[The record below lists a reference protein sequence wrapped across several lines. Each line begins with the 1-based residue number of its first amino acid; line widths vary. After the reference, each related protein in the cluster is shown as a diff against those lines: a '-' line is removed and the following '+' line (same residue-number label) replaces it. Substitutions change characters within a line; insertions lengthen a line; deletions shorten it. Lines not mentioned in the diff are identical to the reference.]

1 MTYEILIARR
11 YLRSIRG
18 RGRISVTAGIAVF
31 GVALGVAA
39 LVIVLSVMNGF
50 AGVVRDRLLGM
61 NAHVTVR
68 KAYGERMTNY
78 AEVTRAIL
86 KASPDIMGASPYIQ
100 SEGLIFVREQRFS
113 GVVIRGVD
121 ATSLGSVSDLAQFVE
136 GKSLD
141 LNDRMTEGRPVG
153 GILIGRY
160 LADKLGAEPGEEVFL
175 MVPEWSSSG
184 LPAMPRYWRFIVT
197 GVFNTGYYEFD
208 SGLAVISIQAAQR
221 ILAWGDDASG
231 IRVKVR
237 DPFDADAV
245 AKALRETLRPRSPD
259 LFATSWVRENR
270 NLFVWIRLEKWF
282 SFLALSLIVLVAS
295 FNIMSILSMIVM
307 DKRREI
313 GILKAMGA
321 TQRSLQRIFTL
332 NGLTVGLSGVALG
345 DLIGFVLCYLQ
356 QRYEL
361 ISLPGDV
368 YIISALPVD
377 MRLTDFA
384 AISGAALLICYLMAR
399 FPARSAAALEPV
411 EAIRYE

>member
-1 MTYEILIARR
+1 MAYETLIARR

-18 RGRISVTAGIAVF
+18 RCRISVTAWIAVF

-50 AGVVRDRLLGM
+50 AGVVRDRLLGV
-61 NAHVTVR
+61 NAHITIR
-68 KAYGERMTNY
+68 KADGRIPDH
-78 AEVTRAIL
+78 ARVTQAVARTDPAIL
-86 KASPDIMGASPYIQ
+86 GASPYVQ
-100 SEGLIFVREQRFS
+100 SEGMLCVKDRIA
-113 GVVIRGVD
+113 GAIIRGMD
-121 ATSLGSVSDLAQFVE
+121 PASLGSVSDLMQYTDE
-136 GKSLD
+136 KTLD
-141 LNDRMTEGRPVG
+141 LKDRTVEGRPVG
-153 GILIGRY
+153 GMAIGRY
-160 LADKLGAEPGEEVFL
+160 LADRLGVEPGGEVFL
-175 MVPEWSSSG
+175 LVPEFSSAG
-184 LPAMPRYWRFIVT
+184 APVTPRYWRFIVT

-208 SGLAVISIQAAQR
+208 SNLVVISIPAAQR
-221 ILAWGDDASG
+221 ILGWGDEVSG
-231 IRVKVR
+231 IRVKLR
-237 DPFDADAV
+237 DPLDAEAV
-245 AKALRETLRPRSPD
+245 VKTIRRTLRPIDPG
-259 LFATSWVRENR
+259 LYAFSWVRENG

-321 TQRSLQRIFTL
+321 TRKSLQRIFTL

-356 QRYEL
+356 QRYEW

-377 MRLTDFA
+377 MRAADFA

-399 FPARSAAALEPV
+399 FPARGAAALEPV

>member
-1 MTYEILIARR
+1 MTYETLIARR

-18 RGRISVTAGIAVF
+18 RGRISVTAWIAVF

-50 AGVVRDRLLGM
+50 AGVVRDRLLGV

-68 KAYGERMTNY
+68 KVYGERIPDY
-78 AEVTRAIL
+78 ARVT
-86 KASPDIMGASPYIQ
+86 KAVAQANPAVVGASPYVQ
-100 SEGLIFVREQRFS
+100 SEGMICAKERIA
-113 GVVIRGVD
+113 GVVIRGVE
-121 ATSLGSVSDLAQFVE
+121 AASLGTVSDLVKYTDE
-136 GKSLD
+136 KTLD
-141 LNDRMTEGRPVG
+141 LKDRTVDGRPVG
-153 GILIGRY
+153 GMAIGRY
-160 LADKLGAEPGEEVFL
+160 LADRLGVEPGGEVFL
-175 MVPEWSSSG
+175 VVPEFSSSG
-184 LPAMPRYWRFIVT
+184 APVTPRYWRFIVT
-197 GVFNTGYYEFD
+197 GVFNTAYYEFD
-208 SGLAVISIQAAQR
+208 SGLAVISLQAAQR
-221 ILAWGDDASG
+221 ILGWGDEASG

-237 DPFDADAV
+237 DPLDADAV
-245 AKALRETLRPRSPD
+245 AEAVRGELRPLDPG
-259 LFATSWVRENR
+259 LYATSWVRENG

-321 TQRSLQRIFTL
+321 TRKSLQRIFTL

-345 DLIGFVLCYLQ
+345 DLIGFTLCYLQ

-361 ISLPGDV
+361 LSLPGDV
-368 YIISALPVD
+368 YIISAFPVD
-377 MRLTDFA
+377 MRAADFA

>member
-1 MTYEILIARR
+1 MTYESLIARR

-18 RGRISVTAGIAVF
+18 RGRISATAGIAVV

-50 AGVVRDRLLGM
+50 AGVVQDRLLGM

-68 KAYGERMTNY
+68 KVYGERMSDY
-78 AEVTRAIL
+78 ARVVRAVTQADPAVI
-86 KASPDIMGASPYIQ
+86 GASPYVQ
-100 SEGLIFVREQRFS
+100 SEGMIFLKERPS
-113 GVVIRGVD
+113 GVIIRGVD
-121 ATSLGSVSDLAQFVE
+121 VNSMGSVSDLAQYTE
-136 GKSLD
+136 EKKLD
-141 LNDRMTEGRPVG
+141 LEDRTVEGRPVG
-153 GILIGRY
+153 GVVIGRY
-160 LADKLGAEPGEEVFL
+160 LADRLGVDPGQEVFML
-175 MVPEWSSSG
+175 VPEFSSSG
-184 LPAMPRYWRFIVT
+184 MPVPPRYWRFIVT

-208 SGLAVISIQAAQR
+208 SGLAVISMKAAQR
-221 ILAWGDDASG
+221 ILGWGDEISG

-237 DPFDADAV
+237 DPLRADAV
-245 AKALRETLRPRSPD
+245 KETLRDTLRPLDPR
-259 LFATSWVRENR
+259 LFAVSWVQENG

-307 DKRREI
+307 DRRREI

-321 TQRSLQRIFTL
+321 SSKSLQRVFTRI
-332 NGLTVGLSGVALG
+332 GITIGLSGVACG
-345 DLIGFVLCYLQ
+345 DLIGFALCYAQ
-356 QRYEL
+356 ERYRL
-361 ISLPGDV
+361 IALPGDV
-368 YIISALPVD
+368 YIINALPVD
-377 MRLTDFA
+377 LQAADFA

>member
-1 MTYEILIARR
+1 MAYETLIARR

-18 RGRISVTAGIAVF
+18 RGRISVTAWIAVF

-50 AGVVRDRLLGM
+50 AGVVRDRLLGV
-61 NAHVTVR
+61 NAHITIR
-68 KAYGERMTNY
+68 KVYGERITDY
-78 AEVTRAIL
+78 ARVTKAAAQADPAIL
-86 KASPDIMGASPYIQ
+86 GASPYVQ
-100 SEGLIFVREQRFS
+100 SEGMLCVRERIA
-113 GVVIRGVD
+113 GAIIRGVD
-121 ATSLGSVSDLAQFVE
+121 TASLGTVSDLMHYTDEKA
-136 GKSLD
+136 LD
-141 LNDRMTEGRPVG
+141 LKDRMMEDRPVG
-153 GILIGRY
+153 GMAIGRY
-160 LADKLGAEPGEEVFL
+160 LADRLGVEPGGAVFL
-175 MVPEWSSSG
+175 VVPEFSSSG
-184 LPAMPRYWRFIVT
+184 APVTPRYWRFIVT
-197 GVFNTGYYEFD
+197 GIFNTGYFEFD
-208 SGLAVISIQAAQR
+208 SGLVVISIQAAQR
-221 ILAWGDDASG
+221 ILGWGDEASG

-237 DPFDADAV
+237 DPLDADAIADAV
-245 AKALRETLRPRSPD
+245 RRALRPLD
-259 LFATSWVRENR
+259 AGLYAASWVRENG

-307 DKRREI
+307 DKRREV

-321 TQRSLQRIFTL
+321 TRKSLQRIFTL
-332 NGLTVGLSGVALG
+332 NGLTIGLSGVALG
-345 DLIGFVLCYLQ
+345 DLIGFTLCYIQ

-377 MRLTDFA
+377 MRAADFA